1 MLRSRGAVCVG
12 VGARRIG
19 AVLDHDVVL
28 NRFRHGPGP
37 GTEIEGFEEF
47 ARSAYADLHGYVLRQ
62 VGPNDVDDV
71 VSAAF
76 ETAWRRWGDRPP
88 TNDRCRAWVFGIAH
102 MKVLELYRA
111 YDRDRCVVDAVAAQP
126 PGVSAATDEV
136 VATDRVQRWL
146 GALPVHE
153 RASVY
158 LVAICGFTLAE
169 VGTILGRPTSTVSA
183 RVTRAL
189 RRLRPLVDTEM
200 ASVDT
205 EMALVDAQMEGRSR
219 GLGR

>member
-1 MLRSRGAVCVG
+1 
-12 VGARRIG
+12 
-19 AVLDHDVVL
+19 
-28 NRFRHGPGP
+28 
-37 GTEIEGFEEF
+37 
-47 ARSAYADLHGYVLRQ
+47 
-62 VGPNDVDDV
+62 
-71 VSAAF
+71 
-76 ETAWRRWGDRPP
+76 
-88 TNDRCRAWVFGIAH
+88 